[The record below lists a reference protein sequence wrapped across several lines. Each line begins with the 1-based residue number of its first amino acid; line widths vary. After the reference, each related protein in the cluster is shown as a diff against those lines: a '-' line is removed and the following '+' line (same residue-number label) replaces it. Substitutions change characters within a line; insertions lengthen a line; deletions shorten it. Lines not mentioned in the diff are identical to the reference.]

1 MTEEECERT
10 INFLVENQV
19 KFHSDLELL
28 KDVLHGIAENQQR
41 TDRQIQALAERVD
54 AVAGAVGSIRDDLS
68 ASFDQLI
75 MTNEVTRELTVQ
87 IGKLAVQ
94 TMQRVTG
101 PEPRNDRL

>member
-1 MTEEECERT
+1 MSVEEREGT
-10 INFLVENQV
+10 IQFLVENQV

-28 KDVLHGIAENQQR
+28 REILHGIAANQKR
-41 TDRQIQALAERVD
+41 TDQQLQALTERVE
-54 AVAGAVGSIRDDLS
+54 AVVGAVGAIRDDLS

-101 PEPRNDRL
+101 PEPRNDGP